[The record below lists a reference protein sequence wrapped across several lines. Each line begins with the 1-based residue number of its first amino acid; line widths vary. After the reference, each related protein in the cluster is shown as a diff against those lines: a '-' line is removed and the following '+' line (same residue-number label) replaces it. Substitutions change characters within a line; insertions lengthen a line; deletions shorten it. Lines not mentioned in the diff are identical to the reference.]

1 MIQRDTVILD
11 IFNHNEG
18 MGKIDFP
25 LLIVA
30 KIRILF
36 NNGKNIIIFLNTN
49 LTNSTN
55 NKQKTRKPPSYSIS
69 LSDFCSI
76 SSYMFFMSKLL
87 SPYPLN
93 SAPGY
98 VRLYYVRK
106 KPAAPPPIIAV
117 FLIPFPTLFVLP
129 QISL

>member
-1 MIQRDTVILD
+1 MV
-11 IFNHNEG
+11 
-18 MGKIDFP
+18 KIDFP
-25 LLIVA
+25 FLIVA

-36 NNGKNIIIFLNTN
+36 NNVKNIIIFLNTN

-55 NKQKTRKPPSYSIS
+55 NKQKTRKTPSYSIS

-98 VRLYYVRK
+98 VRLYYRQEKTEKSYFVQMTKDEGLLRSHRTR
-106 KPAAPPPIIAV
+106 AV
-117 FLIPFPTLFVLP
+117 AILLLCEDASARSIK
-129 QISL
+129 Q